1 MGQKPDRGALY
12 GLTDFFLTIISL
24 LLWLLIAK
32 PSHALGA
39 RLSHDGG
46 NGNASRAALSDSL
59 ELEDTNTDWAYNVFA
74 RRDEL
79 TGDRTLMNAAAII
92 SAGKRLGDHN
102 FYLGLGAHF
111 RQQKL
116 NARSAEPADFLPAA
130 GFIWQHETFR
140 TDVSASAKLTRAS
153 LAFLVTAGIPW
164 ELGSEFEALYSQPYR
179 WSANIFAFVSR
190 HGGLIFGYEP
200 AAVRARAGLW
210 LKPLANL
217 QLRSLMRFAPG
228 SETFWEFSLS
238 YQFSLKTETSEPA
251 VKIAAPEQKKETQKK
266 KPQQVPAFATLVKW
280 GLTPVEALR
289 FAREKEICNLSA
301 PAQAALKRH
310 HWECRS

>member
-1 MGQKPDRGALY
+1 MGQKPNRGAFSALNDFL
-12 GLTDFFLTIISL
+12 LTLVVL
-24 LLWLLIAK
+24 LLWLLIVRPAF
-32 PSHALGA
+32 ALSA

-46 NGNASRAALSDSL
+46 NGNASRSALSDSL
-59 ELEDTNTDWAYNVFA
+59 ELEDAGTDWGYSVFA
-74 RRDEL
+74 RRDDL
-79 TGDRTLMNAAAII
+79 SNDRTLVNAAAIV

-116 NARSAEPADFLPAA
+116 NARSAEATDILPAA
-130 GFIWQHETFR
+130 GFLWQHEAFR
-140 TDVSASAKLTRAS
+140 TDISASAKLTRAS

-164 ELGSEFEALYSQPYR
+164 ELNSEFEALYSQPYR

-190 HGGLIFGYEP
+190 YGGLIFGYEP
-200 AAVRARAGLW
+200 AAVRGRAGLW
-210 LKPLANL
+210 LKPLDNL

-238 YQFSLKTETSEPA
+238 YQFAIKTEAAEPKI
-251 VKIAAPEQKKETQKK
+251 KIAAAESKKEPQPKK
-266 KPQQVPAFATLVKW
+266 TPHVPPFATLVKW

-310 HWECRS
+310 RWECRA